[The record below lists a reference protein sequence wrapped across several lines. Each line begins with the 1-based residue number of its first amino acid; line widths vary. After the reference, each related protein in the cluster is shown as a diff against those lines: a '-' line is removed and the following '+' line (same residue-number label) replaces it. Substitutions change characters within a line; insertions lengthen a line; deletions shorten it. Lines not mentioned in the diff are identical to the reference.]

1 MTAATRQD
9 VLRLFPGLQD
19 HATLEILED
28 ETTVDELE
36 TLFAMLA
43 GDDENLYTTHR
54 TEGDRMQR
62 LLRVLRQSGIQPRED
77 RDR

>member
-43 GDDENLYTTHR
+43 GDDETFYTTHR

-62 LLRVLRQSGIQPRED
+62 LLSVLRQAGIEPRED